1 MLMNVLLPAVSATVT
16 PAAPYRHLVVLQ
28 HGLYGSDENL
38 IVLAEHIQSVADDV
52 LVHLAAS
59 NDGTRTRD
67 GIAAGGSRLADEIR
81 HVRDRHSSLEKI
93 SLVGNSLG
101 GLYVRY
107 AATALMDSSGQTMA
121 GGLIPDA
128 LVTTGCPHL
137 GVRKFTFL
145 PLPVALQTLA
155 RPVAGQSGV
164 ELMLRDS
171 GGNDR
176 QPLLVLMSDPASAH
190 GAALRAFRRRRC
202 YACLAGDFMV
212 PFGSAAFEAKPWAAG
227 IGDGKLVEAF
237 TSLEDATHRRLYLND
252 AVCQGE
258 CDGIGIIIDALLPAS
273 ERADD
278 DKEEMEGPEDIMAR
292 GLAACG
298 PWSKVGVR
306 FRSATTRLP
315 MAHNRLAALRRP
327 GWRRA
332 FEFIEQAHRGQPIM
346 EHCAQFIASDAMWD
360 EQT

>member
-1 MLMNVLLPAVSATVT
+1 MHLLLHVLLPASATVA
-16 PAAPYRHLVVLQ
+16 PAAPYKHLIVLQ
-28 HGLYGSDENL
+28 HGLYGSEDNL
-38 IVLAEHIQSVADDV
+38 IVLAEQIQSVASDA

-59 NDGTRTRD
+59 NDGRRTRD
-67 GIAAGGSRLADEIR
+67 GIAAGGSRLASEIR
-81 HVRDRHSSLEKI
+81 QITDRHPSLEKL

-171 GGNDR
+171 SGNDR
-176 QPLLVLMSDPASAH
+176 EPLLVRMSDPASAH

-237 TSLEDATHRRLYLND
+237 TSREDATHRRLYLNN

-258 CDGIGIIIDALLPAS
+258 CDGVGIIIDALPPAS
-273 ERADD
+273 DGADD
-278 DKEEMEGPEDIMAR
+278 DRGEMEGPAAIMAR

-306 FRSATTRLP
+306 FQSATTKLP

-332 FEFIEQAHRGQPIM
+332 FEFIEQAHRGKPIM
-346 EHCAQFIASDAMWD
+346 EHCAKFIASDA
-360 EQT
+360 E